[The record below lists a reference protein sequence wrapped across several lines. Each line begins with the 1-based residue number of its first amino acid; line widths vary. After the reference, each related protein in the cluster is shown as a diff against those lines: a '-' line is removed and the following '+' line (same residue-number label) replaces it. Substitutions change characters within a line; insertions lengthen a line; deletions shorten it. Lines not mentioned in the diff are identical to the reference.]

1 MLAPLLVQVE
11 WLAFTSMILGTAS
24 DGQLHYHSG

>member
-24 DGQLHYHSG
+24 DGQLHYHSD